1 MSHAAAKATR
11 MTSGGVGPGVEAQH
25 VGLCDGASRQVRENA
40 VHRRLRREHVDGR
53 RGRLPKGPARKS
65 ASGEGPPDVER
76 MGPSSSPSTLEEVFD
91 AFTDS
96 EVLAEVYGREDP
108 GWIVEWEGD
117 LRAGGTWSVTYE
129 PSRDKLYRQ
138 THVFWVIDRP
148 RRITSTTTETAPDGS
163 SFDSDVEITFQEQ
176 EDGKTRM
183 TIVQRG
189 FPSAEIRDL
198 HEVGLPDAFD
208 RINRVLRARAQSS
221 PEPERGHC

>member
-1 MSHAAAKATR
+1 MSHELSFERVFDAA
-11 MTSGGVGPGVEAQH
+11 P
-25 VGLCDGASRQVRENA
+25 
-40 VHRRLRREHVDGR
+40 
-53 RGRLPKGPARKS
+53 
-65 ASGEGPPDVER
+65 
-76 MGPSSSPSTLEEVFD
+76 EEVFD

-96 EVLAEVYGREDP
+96 DVLAEVYGREDP

-117 LRAGGTWSVTYE
+117 LRAGGTWSVTYG
-129 PSRDKLYRQ
+129 PSREKLYRQ
-138 THVFWVIDRP
+138 THVFRVIDRP

-189 FPSAEIRDL
+189 FPSAEMRDL
-198 HEVGLPDAFD
+198 HEVGLPDAFG

-221 PEPERGHC
+221 PEPKRGHR

>member
-1 MSHAAAKATR
+1 VSHELRFERVFNAA
-11 MTSGGVGPGVEAQH
+11 P
-25 VGLCDGASRQVRENA
+25 
-40 VHRRLRREHVDGR
+40 
-53 RGRLPKGPARKS
+53 
-65 ASGEGPPDVER
+65 
-76 MGPSSSPSTLEEVFD
+76 EEVFD

-96 EVLAEVYGREDP
+96 EVLAEVYGWEDP

-117 LRAGGTWSVTYE
+117 LRAGGTWSVTYG

-138 THVFWVIDRP
+138 THVFRVIDRP

-183 TIVQRG
+183 TIVQSG
-189 FPSAEIRDL
+189 FPSAVIRDL

-208 RINRVLRARAQSS
+208 RASACIFVVGRVRTLRS
-221 PEPERGHC
+221 PLFDRTGDHTKWSACFTPKK